1 MYLEKINGP
10 ADVKALNSPE
20 RTVLAAEMRTA
31 LIQKLSR
38 HGGHCGP
45 NLGLVEATIAL
56 HTVFDSPKDRFVF
69 DVSHQTYPHKMLTG
83 RSYGFLDPARYDDI
97 TGYSAPQESAHDPFT
112 LGHTSTSVSLA
123 CGLAKARDAKGEHHN
138 VVAIIG
144 DGSLSG
150 GEALE
155 GLDLAG
161 EMDSN
166 LIIVVND
173 NGMSIAENHGGI
185 YKNLELLRQSGGKAE
200 CNLFRAMG
208 LDYVFQPEG
217 NNTDALIETFQQ
229 VKDCDHPV
237 VVHIVTEK
245 GKGYAPAETHKEN
258 WHWCMPFDPKTGE
271 STVHFEGEDYGD
283 PTMETP
289 APEPTITPGEGF
301 DQEGNLVTHDLL
313 YDEHTNKQFITVQT
327 SGGNTFYI
335 VIDYDK
341 PVDEEGEQYETYFFS
356 VVDEGDLLAAAE
368 AAGVEQAVCSCP
380 EKCAAGAVNTDCPVC
395 FVNMEKCVG
404 AEPEPEPAPEPEPE
418 PEKPGNAGMLLLVLA
433 VMGIGGGAAW
443 YFKIYRPKHQQAD
456 QPEED
461 DGGEYPDYDEFEDD
475 GPPWDEEDEAEE
487 KEEIR

>member
-20 RTVLAAEMRTA
+20 RTVLATEMRTA
-31 LIQKLSR
+31 LIQKLSH

-97 TGYSAPQESAHDPFT
+97 TGYSAPQESGHDPFT

-185 YKNLELLRQSGGKAE
+185 YRNLELLRQTGGKAA

-217 NNTDALIETFQQ
+217 NHTDALIETFQQ

-237 VVHIVTEK
+237 VVHMVTEK
-245 GKGYAPAETHKEN
+245 GKGYAPAEAN
-258 WHWCMPFDPKTGE
+258 
-271 STVHFEGEDYGD
+271 
-283 PTMETP
+283 
-289 APEPTITPGEGF
+289 
-301 DQEGNLVTHDLL
+301 
-313 YDEHTNKQFITVQT
+313 
-327 SGGNTFYI
+327 
-335 VIDYDK
+335 
-341 PVDEEGEQYETYFFS
+341 
-356 VVDEGDLLAAAE
+356 
-368 AAGVEQAVCSCP
+368 
-380 EKCAAGAVNTDCPVC
+380 
-395 FVNMEKCVG
+395 
-404 AEPEPEPAPEPEPE
+404 
-418 PEKPGNAGMLLLVLA
+418 PGNFHGRDPQGELALVYAL
-433 VMGIGGGAAW
+433 
-443 YFKIYRPKHQQAD
+443 RP
-456 QPEED
+456 
-461 DGGEYPDYDEFEDD
+461 
-475 GPPWDEEDEAEE
+475 
-487 KEEIR
+487 